1 MPLTVEVTKRN
12 KTRELLKPMLLTLQ
26 EQLGERLVAIVLFG
40 SRARNEAKVE
50 SDWDLL
56 LIADDLPQKALD
68 RHLFVK
74 QLLPIQWRSVVSIL
88 AKTPDEFDAAV
99 QALYLDIAVDGMIL
113 ADTQNY
119 VTKRLAFLK
128 RQLAERGLYRV
139 REGSDMIWRWQEA
152 PQGNWSIEWE
162 EAPA

>member
-56 LIADDLPQKALD
+56 LIADYLPQKALD

-74 QLLPIQWRSVVSIL
+74 QLLPIQWPVSYTHL
-88 AKTPDEFDAAV
+88 SP
-99 QALYLDIAVDGMIL
+99 
-113 ADTQNY
+113 
-119 VTKRLAFLK
+119 
-128 RQLAERGLYRV
+128 
-139 REGSDMIWRWQEA
+139 
-152 PQGNWSIEWE
+152 
-162 EAPA
+162 